1 MAQIE
6 DPEFLDTGEYM
17 MKRSLLAKSK
27 RAIIVRSPAGST
39 EYRCVECPLG
49 FNEKA
54 DMEQHL
60 AVHNQEYRFLCGI
73 CGTAL
78 KRKEHLDRHTLEHK
92 EVRPHICPDC
102 GKGFKRKEHLNIHRT
117 IHSGE
122 KNHVCPLCDKSFY
135 RKDHL
140 QKHLQTHNKMF
151 IEQNIY
157 PVSDQELLGIKQEI
171 TDEEQDDVMTEEL
184 LDIKQEVAD
193 EEQDDVMTEVPDADL
208 AKPADPE
215 RPHLCPI
222 CHKGFKR
229 KDHLKL
235 HSVSHLARDKLCPHC
250 GKGKLQTRL
259 VPDAGLGKS
268 ADPER
273 PHMCPICHKGFKL
286 KYHLKLHSVPDGGLG
301 KPADPERPHM
311 CPICHK
317 GFKLK
322 YHLKLHSVPDG
333 GLGKPAD
340 PERPHM
346 CPICHKGFKLKYH
359 LKLHSV
365 SHLARDKLC
374 PHCGKGPRRGSGQV
388 GGPGAAP
395 HVPHLIQGVQAEI
408 PPQAA
413 QRQPSYAHTAGKVSF
428 RQDLFIH
435 ATSVTSHD
443 AGLGKPADPE
453 RPHMC
458 PICHK
463 GFKRKD
469 HLKLHSVSH
478 LARDKL
484 CPHCGKAFRTDDQ
497 LQNHMITHVKL
508 DSPASE
514 EPYLMEDEDI
524 QQEEDSLLIPRVSMQ
539 EGERTY
545 YSAADE
551 RPYSCKLC
559 GRRFKRKQHLKVH
572 ANVHAR
578 NQPPTIWCSICSEG
592 FFNNSQF
599 ESHECMG
606 ADPEETPTNQENNY
620 PAQDNVE
627 IMNIPIVT
635 EEPEPVGLPVPRRV
649 FVCKFCGK
657 PFKRKDHYR
666 IHLHVHTGVKSFFCE
681 DCGKGFYRKDHLQK
695 HSQVHSRTRPQRSPP
710 RKPRKEMPELFP
722 IHMLRKPDARA
733 SVTPE
738 ITITAPSNTKLR
750 VPLQIKVPYQVVTSL
765 DNGEQ
770 RVTTVDPR
778 DLLS

>member
-6 DPEFLDTGEYM
+6 DPEFMNTGETM
-17 MKRSLLAKSK
+17 VKRSLLAKSK
-27 RAIIVRSPAGST
+27 RAIIVRSPAGIT
-39 EYRCVECPLG
+39 EYRCVECPMG
-49 FNEKA
+49 FNDKA

-60 AVHNQEYRFLCGI
+60 TVHNQEYRFLCGI

-122 KNHVCPLCDKSFY
+122 KNHICPLCDKSFY

-151 IEQNIY
+151 IEHNIH
-157 PVSDQELLGIKQEI
+157 PVSDQELLGIKQEV
-171 TDEEQDDVMTEEL
+171 TDEEQADDDMTE
-184 LDIKQEVAD
+184 I
-193 EEQDDVMTEVPDADL
+193 PDAGL
-208 AKPADPE
+208 LKPADPE
-215 RPHLCPI
+215 RPHICSI

-235 HSVSHLARDKLCPHC
+235 HGVSHLARDKLCPHC
-250 GKGKLQTRL
+250 GKVT
-259 VPDAGLGKS
+259 DT
-268 ADPER
+268 
-273 PHMCPICHKGFKL
+273 
-286 KYHLKLHSVPDGGLG
+286 GLG
-301 KPADPERPHM
+301 KPADPERPLI
-311 CPICHK
+311 PICLK
-317 GFKLK
+317 GFKRK
-322 YHLKLHSVPDG
+322 HHLKLH
-333 GLGKPAD
+333 GL
-340 PERPHM
+340 
-346 CPICHKGFKLKYH
+346 
-359 LKLHSV
+359 
-365 SHLARDKLC
+365 SHLAMDKPC
-374 PHCGKGPRRGSGQV
+374 PHCGKDLRRNV
-388 GGPGAAP
+388 GN
-395 HVPHLIQGVQAEI
+395 
-408 PPQAA
+408 
-413 QRQPSYAHTAGKVSF
+413 
-428 RQDLFIH
+428 
-435 ATSVTSHD
+435 
-443 AGLGKPADPE
+443 
-453 RPHMC
+453 
-458 PICHK
+458 
-463 GFKRKD
+463 
-469 HLKLHSVSH
+469 
-478 LARDKL
+478 
-484 CPHCGKAFRTDDQ
+484 KAFRTDDQ
-497 LQNHMITHVKL
+497 LHNHMITHVKL

-514 EPYLMEDEDI
+514 EPYLMEEEYE
-524 QQEEDSLLIPRVSMQ
+524 QQEEESLLIPRISMQ
-539 EGERTY
+539 ESEQTY
-545 YSAADE
+545 YSVAED

-599 ESHECMG
+599 ERHECMG
-606 ADPEETPTNQENNY
+606 ADPEETPNQENSY

-627 IMNIPIVT
+627 IMNVPIVT
-635 EEPEPVGLPVPRRV
+635 EEPEQPGLPVPRRV
-649 FVCKFCGK
+649 FVCKYCGK

-695 HSQVHSRTRPQRSPP
+695 HSQVHTRSKTQRSPP
-710 RKPRKEMPELFP
+710 NKPKKEMPELFP
-722 IHMLRKPDARA
+722 IHMLKKPDTRA
-733 SVTPE
+733 SVKPE

-765 DNGEQ
+765 DNGER

>member
-6 DPEFLDTGEYM
+6 DPEFLDTGEFM

-27 RAIIVRSPAGST
+27 RAIIVRSPAGTT
-39 EYRCVECPLG
+39 EYRCVECPMG
-49 FNEKA
+49 FNDKA
-54 DMEQHL
+54 GMEQHL

-122 KNHVCPLCDKSFY
+122 KNHICPLCDKSFY

-151 IEQNIY
+151 IEQNIF
-157 PVSDQELLGIKQEI
+157 PVSDQELLGIKQEV
-171 TDEEQDDVMTEEL
+171 TDEEQADAVMTE
-184 LDIKQEVAD
+184 I
-193 EEQDDVMTEVPDADL
+193 TDAGL
-208 AKPADPE
+208 GQPVDPE
-215 RPHLCPI
+215 RPHICPI

-250 GKGKLQTRL
+250 GKG
-259 VPDAGLGKS
+259 
-268 ADPER
+268 
-273 PHMCPICHKGFKL
+273 
-286 KYHLKLHSVPDGGLG
+286 LG
-301 KPADPERPHM
+301 KPADPERLHIPV
-311 CPICHK
+311 CHK
-317 GFKLK
+317 GFKRK
-322 YHLKLHSVPDG
+322 D
-333 GLGKPAD
+333 
-340 PERPHM
+340 
-346 CPICHKGFKLKYH
+346 H

-374 PHCGKGPRRGSGQV
+374 PHCGKGLGKPADPER
-388 GGPGAAP
+388 P
-395 HVPHLIQGVQAEI
+395 HIPVCHKGFKRKDHLKLHSVSHLARDKLCPHC
-408 PPQAA
+408 
-413 QRQPSYAHTAGKVSF
+413 GK
-428 RQDLFIH
+428 
-435 ATSVTSHD
+435 
-443 AGLGKPADPE
+443 GLGKPADPE
-453 RPHMC
+453 RPHIPVC
-458 PICHK
+458 HKGFKRKDHLKLHSVSHLVPDVGLGKPADPERPHIPVCHK

-497 LQNHMITHVKL
+497 VNNHMITHVKL

-514 EPYLMEDEDI
+514 EPCLMEDEDV

-545 YSAADE
+545 YSVADD

-606 ADPEETPTNQENNY
+606 ADPEETPTNQENSY
-620 PAQDNVE
+620 PTHDNVE
-627 IMNIPIVT
+627 IMNVPIVT
-635 EEPEPVGLPVPRRV
+635 EEPEPAGLPVPRRV
-649 FVCKFCGK
+649 FVCKFCAK

-695 HSQVHSRTRPQRSPP
+695 HSQVHTRTRPQPPP
-710 RKPRKEMPELFP
+710 RKPRKEMPDLFP
-722 IHMLRKPDARA
+722 IHMFKTPDTRA
-733 SVTPE
+733 SVKPE

>member
-6 DPEFLDTGEYM
+6 DPEFVDTEEFM

-27 RAIIVRSPAGST
+27 RAIIVRSPAGIT
-39 EYRCVECPLG
+39 EYRCVECPMG

-122 KNHVCPLCDKSFY
+122 KNHICPLCDKSFY

-157 PVSDQELLGIKQEI
+157 PVSDQELLGIKQEV
-171 TDEEQDDVMTEEL
+171 TDEEQDEVMTE
-184 LDIKQEVAD
+184 I
-193 EEQDDVMTEVPDADL
+193 PDSGL
-208 AKPADPE
+208 GQPADPE
-215 RPHLCPI
+215 RPHI
-222 CHKGFKR
+222 
-229 KDHLKL
+229 
-235 HSVSHLARDKLCPHC
+235 
-250 GKGKLQTRL
+250 
-259 VPDAGLGKS
+259 
-268 ADPER
+268 
-273 PHMCPICHKGFKL
+273 
-286 KYHLKLHSVPDGGLG
+286 
-301 KPADPERPHM
+301 
-311 CPICHK
+311 
-317 GFKLK
+317 
-322 YHLKLHSVPDG
+322 
-333 GLGKPAD
+333 
-340 PERPHM
+340 
-346 CPICHKGFKLKYH
+346 
-359 LKLHSV
+359 
-365 SHLARDKLC
+365 
-374 PHCGKGPRRGSGQV
+374 
-388 GGPGAAP
+388 
-395 HVPHLIQGVQAEI
+395 
-408 PPQAA
+408 
-413 QRQPSYAHTAGKVSF
+413 
-428 RQDLFIH
+428 
-435 ATSVTSHD
+435 
-443 AGLGKPADPE
+443 
-453 RPHMC
+453 C

-497 LQNHMITHVKL
+497 LHNHMITHVKL

-514 EPYLMEDEDI
+514 EPYLMEDEDV
-524 QQEEDSLLIPRVSMQ
+524 QEEDSLLIPRVSMQ
-539 EGERTY
+539 EGEQTY
-545 YSAADE
+545 YSAEDE
-551 RPYSCKLC
+551 RPHSCKLC

-606 ADPEETPTNQENNY
+606 ADPEETPTNQENSY

-635 EEPEPVGLPVPRRV
+635 EEPESPGLPVPRRV
-649 FVCKFCGK
+649 FVCKYCGK

-695 HSQVHSRTRPQRSPP
+695 HSQVHTRARPHRSPP

-722 IHMLRKPDARA
+722 IHMLKKPDTRA
-733 SVTPE
+733 SVKPE

-750 VPLQIKVPYQVVTSL
+750 VPLQMKVPYQVVTSL
-765 DNGEQ
+765 DNGER

-778 DLLS
+778 DLLA

>member
-1 MAQIE
+1 MKYHTN
-6 DPEFLDTGEYM
+6 PEFLDTGEFM
-17 MKRSLLAKSK
+17 MKRSLLSKSK
-27 RAIIVRSPAGST
+27 RAIIVRSPAGTT
-39 EYRCVECPLG
+39 EYRCVECPMG
-49 FNEKA
+49 FNDKA
-54 DMEQHL
+54 GMEQHL

-122 KNHVCPLCDKSFY
+122 KNHICPLCDKSFY

-157 PVSDQELLGIKQEI
+157 PVSDQELLGIKQEV
-171 TDEEQDDVMTEEL
+171 TDEEQDAVMTEPTENIYPVSDQEL
-184 LDIKQEVAD
+184 LGMKQEVTD
-193 EEQDDVMTEVPDADL
+193 EEQADDVMTEPTENIYPVSDQELLGMKQEVTDEEQNIYPVSDQELLGMKQEVTDEEQADDVMTEPAENIYPVSDQELLGRKQEVTDEEQADDVMTEPTENIYPVSDQELLGMKQEVTDEEQADDVMTEPAENIYPVSDQELLGIKQEVIDEEQADDVMTEPTETIYPVSDQELLGIKQEVTHEEQDAVMTEYPVSDQEL
-208 AKPADPE
+208 LGIKQEVTDEEQDAVMTEISDAGLGQPADPE
-215 RPHLCPI
+215 RPHICPI

-229 KDHLKL
+229 
-235 HSVSHLARDKLCPHC
+235 R
-250 GKGKLQTRL
+250 
-259 VPDAGLGKS
+259 
-268 ADPER
+268 
-273 PHMCPICHKGFKL
+273 
-286 KYHLKLHSVPDGGLG
+286 
-301 KPADPERPHM
+301 
-311 CPICHK
+311 
-317 GFKLK
+317 
-322 YHLKLHSVPDG
+322 
-333 GLGKPAD
+333 
-340 PERPHM
+340 
-346 CPICHKGFKLKYH
+346 
-359 LKLHSV
+359 
-365 SHLARDKLC
+365 
-374 PHCGKGPRRGSGQV
+374 
-388 GGPGAAP
+388 
-395 HVPHLIQGVQAEI
+395 
-408 PPQAA
+408 
-413 QRQPSYAHTAGKVSF
+413 
-428 RQDLFIH
+428 
-435 ATSVTSHD
+435 
-443 AGLGKPADPE
+443 
-453 RPHMC
+453 
-458 PICHK
+458 
-463 GFKRKD
+463 D

-497 LQNHMITHVKL
+497 VNNHMITHVKL

-514 EPYLMEDEDI
+514 EPCLMEDEDV

-545 YSAADE
+545 YSATEE
-551 RPYSCKLC
+551 RPYSCALC

-606 ADPEETPTNQENNY
+606 ADPDETPTNQENSY
-620 PAQDNVE
+620 PTHDNVE
-627 IMNIPIVT
+627 IMNVPIVT
-635 EEPEPVGLPVPRRV
+635 EEPEPSGLPVPRRV
-649 FVCKFCGK
+649 FVCKFCAK

-695 HSQVHSRTRPQRSPP
+695 HSQVHTRTRPPPP
-710 RKPRKEMPELFP
+710 RRPRKEMPELYP
-722 IHMLRKPDARA
+722 IHMFKTPDTRA
-733 SVTPE
+733 SVKPE